1 MCIVDLIN
9 LVSVLDVGSVFP
21 LLAFIRQAL
30 IKSLKTPDM
39 EAVRGCVGAHQKKQK
54 VILGVPRLTVQG
66 EVTS

>member
-1 MCIVDLIN
+1 M
-9 LVSVLDVGSVFP
+9 GSVFP

-54 VILGVPRLTVQG
+54 VTLGVPRLTVQG